1 MISSLHGTVL
11 YAGTDTVEVLVS
23 GVGFTVTVTAEV
35 ARTARAGERIDL
47 HTALIVR
54 EDALSLFGFADRA
67 RRELFGILLG
77 VTGVGPK
84 SALGV
89 VGSLAIDEIAQ
100 AVADGDDAPFRR
112 VSGIGPK
119 TAKLIV
125 VQLAGRLAAPATPA
139 GAARGAG
146 TRTAAQVVA
155 ALTGLGWSERVAGE
169 AVDAVLAQQADAS
182 DQGVPAVLRLA
193 LAHLGPAA
201 EAVHG

>member
-11 YAGTDTVEVLVS
+11 HTGTDTVDVLVS
-23 GVGFTVTVTAEV
+23 GVGFTVTVTPDV
-35 ARTARAGERIDL
+35 ARAARVGEHVEL

-67 RRELFGILLG
+67 HRELFGILLG

-89 VGSLAIDEIAQ
+89 VGSLRIDEIAQ
-100 AVADGDDAPFRR
+100 AVADGDDTPFRR

-125 VQLAGRLAAPATPA
+125 VQLAGRLSAPAPVAGGRGIPA
-139 GAARGAG
+139 RMS
-146 TRTAAQVVA
+146 AQVVA
-155 ALTGLGWSERVAGE
+155 ALTGLGWSERVAGD
-169 AVDAVLAQQADAS
+169 AVDAVLARHEGAETA
-182 DQGVPAVLRLA
+182 GVPAVLRLA
-193 LAHLGPAA
+193 LAQLGPAT
-201 EAVHG
+201 EAVHD